1 MRKPLILARHLLV
14 PALLLLSGSFGPWCS
29 AVAATTE
36 ALPGPEVLL
45 AEGDAALERED
56 LPAAARAYRLA
67 AAASDDEAIAE
78 QASRFAFDNYQ
89 LSDAQLSAERWLQIN
104 PSSEQAERYAGVAAL
119 ALHRIDVAE
128 AHFRTLVETAY
139 VSPAAGFL
147 ALLPVIMDE
156 ATPPDVTELFRRLSA
171 LHPKVAEGHDALG
184 NAALRSENYALATLA
199 AQEAVRLAPY
209 WVPAKLLLARATI
222 AFGREDEGLAMAR
235 DLALAPDAD
244 VATHMEYAL
253 VLASTGHDE
262 EARAILTPYA
272 TGTTVVPA
280 AVRTLAMLDLQSDD
294 LKGANARFEDLLSMG
309 SQSYDALYYLGV
321 VAERRNDET
330 SAIRYYSRVT
340 GGEQAIAAQQRV
352 AFFKARK
359 DGVDAGLAYLE
370 QFGQA
375 EPSMGPRV
383 VMARAG
389 LLSSLGDDKRAV
401 GVLDAGLELYPEVL
415 DLRLAR
421 VFAYERLGRGGASV
435 RELRKLLADRPGDA
449 VVQNALGYTLADQDR
464 DLGEAR
470 ALLTASLA
478 QTPDSAAVLDSM
490 GWVLYRE
497 KNYPQALEY
506 LERAHGR
513 DGDAEISLHLGEV
526 QWAMGEEAAARK
538 TWQDALVQHPGNE
551 ALEKRIARAGT

>member
-1 MRKPLILARHLLV
+1 MRKPLILARRLLV
-14 PALLLLSGSFGPWCS
+14 SALLLLSGSFGPS
-29 AVAATTE
+29 SGAMAAATE
-36 ALPGPEVLL
+36 AAPGPEALL
-45 AEGDAALERED
+45 AEGDTALERGD

-67 AAASDDEAIAE
+67 AAASDDEAVAE
-78 QASRFAFDNYQ
+78 QASRIAFDNYQ

-139 VSPAAGFL
+139 LSPAAGFL

-156 ATPPDVTELFRRLSA
+156 ATAPDVTELFRRLSA

-184 NAALRSENYALATLA
+184 NAALRSENYALAMQG
-199 AQEAVRLAPY
+199 AQQAVRLAPY
-209 WVPAKLLLARATI
+209 WVPAKLLLARATV
-222 AFGREDEGLAMAR
+222 ASGREDEGLAMAR

-272 TGTTVVPA
+272 TGNTVLPA
-280 AVRTLAMLDLQSDD
+280 AVRTLGMLDLQSDD
-294 LKGANARFEDLLSMG
+294 LKGANARFEELLSMG

-330 SAIRYYSRVT
+330 NAIRYYSRVT

-370 QFGQA
+370 QFGHA
-375 EPSMGPRV
+375 ESSLGPRV

-389 LLSSLGDDKRAV
+389 LLSSLGDDKRAL
-401 GVLDAGLELYPEVL
+401 GVLDAGLEQYPEVL

-421 VFAYERLGRGGASV
+421 VFAYERLGRGDASV
-435 RELRKLLADRPGDA
+435 RELRKLLAERPGDP

-470 ALLTASLA
+470 ILVTASLA

-497 KNYPQALEY
+497 KNYVQALEL

-513 DGDAEISLHLGEV
+513 DDDAEISLHLGEV

-538 TWQDALVQHPGNE
+538 TWQDALVGHPGNQ